1 VIVEFMLIIVMKGN
15 PKVPVLLSGFESKAA
30 CEREGKI
37 IMSELVLMDS
47 FATGQFRCRQI
58 NKK

>member
-1 VIVEFMLIIVMKGN
+1 MLVIVMKGN
-15 PKVPVLLSGFESKAA
+15 PKVPVFLSGFESKAA

-37 IMSELVLMDS
+37 IMSELVSIDS